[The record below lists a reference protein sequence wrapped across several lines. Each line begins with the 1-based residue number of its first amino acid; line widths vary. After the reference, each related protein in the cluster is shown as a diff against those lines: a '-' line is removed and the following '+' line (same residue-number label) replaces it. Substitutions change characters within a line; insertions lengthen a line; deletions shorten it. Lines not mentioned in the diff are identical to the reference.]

1 MTRGVFVTAT
11 DTGVGKTVAAVAIL
25 RGLAR
30 AGIRAVGMK
39 PVSAGAEAP
48 SGLNADVVALASAS
62 SVDAPLAD
70 RNPFAFALPIAPHLA
85 AAHEARPIGLA
96 QIVTAYRALEQRA
109 DAIVVEG
116 AGGALVPLDDRD
128 DMLDIAR
135 ALRLPVLLC
144 VGVRLGCLHQARATA
159 LAVRARGLALCG
171 WVACRID
178 ARMPFAD
185 ENVRWLA
192 RELPAP
198 LVAEFTD
205 GEPPPLAATALAAIG
220 LLEGD
225 ATST

>member
-1 MTRGVFVTAT
+1 MTRGLFVTAT
-11 DTGVGKTVAAVAIL
+11 DTDAGKTVTAVAIL

-30 AGIRAVGMK
+30 AGVRAVGMK
-39 PVSAGAEAP
+39 PVSAGVEAA
-48 SGLNADVVALASAS
+48 SGVNADVEALARAS
-62 SVDAPLAD
+62 SVDAPLAE

-96 QIVTAYRALEQRA
+96 QIVAAYRALEARA

-159 LAVRARGLALCG
+159 LAVRARGLALRG

-178 ARMPFAD
+178 ARMAFAD
-185 ENVRWLA
+185 ENVRWLE
-192 RELPAP
+192 RDLPAP
-198 LVAEFTD
+198 LIAEFTEA
-205 GEPPPLAATALAAIG
+205 EPPPLAAAGLASIG
-220 LLEGD
+220 LLENH
-225 ATST
+225 ATSS